1 MILISKEVSA
11 LDFISSFGWN
21 KWIMKID
28 KNKLEKFIRTARN
41 IVTRDATDSFSL
53 KDVYYIARKLR
64 LDGLIYLE
72 KFDDGRHVTVLLD
85 LNKDCVTLYDPLSG
99 IKVKRYNKIQF
110 GMYCKPVGSFRDEFQ
125 VYEQQQGLDESGDVL
140 TRYGRKGRLLF
151 EFLNKHVRFK
161 SMYAESISNMNDL
174 PVLQDNQSFPNCAPI
189 SLFIMSLCN

>member
-1 MILISKEVSA
+1 
-11 LDFISSFGWN
+11 
-21 KWIMKID
+21 MKID
-28 KNKLEKFIRTARN
+28 KNKLEKFIKTARN

-53 KDVYYIARKLR
+53 EDVYYIAHKLR

-99 IKVKRYNKIQF
+99 IKVKLYNKIQF
-110 GMYCKPVGSFRDEFQ
+110 GMYCQPVGSFRDEFQ
-125 VYEQQQGLDESGDVL
+125 VYEQQQGLDESGDVW

-161 SMYAESISNMNDL
+161 SMYAEGISTMNDL
-174 PVLQDNQSFPNCAPI
+174 LVLQDNQSFPNCAPI